1 MTIHLESVSNM
12 RAEIAEGLVTSEE
25 IVRSCL
31 NLITATDETIK
42 AWAYLDPE
50 GAISQAQMMDELRQK
65 NKMFGS
71 MHGIPVGIKDIF
83 DVAGLPCEYG
93 SAVYAGR
100 VPENDCTVVSK
111 LREAGAVIMG
121 KTVTAEFAV
130 RTPGATVNPHD
141 PTRTPG
147 GSSSGSAA
155 AVAAGHVPLAIGSQ
169 TNGSVIR
176 PASYCGVFGLKPSF
190 GLISRSGVFQT
201 SKNLDHVGV
210 FARTLEDVAIVTDA
224 LAGYDINDPAT
235 HTRPKS
241 KLISGCQQDFPID
254 PNFAYFTLPY
264 TDKMSEDT
272 LNGLAE
278 MVDILGDQVEEIAL
292 PNSYT
297 NVITHHNIIHEY
309 ELYTNLEQDYAAHPD
324 KFSVMISEML
334 ERGKSHSA
342 DQYAESVGVITSTK
356 VFFEEFF
363 HDYDAILTASALGIA
378 PADLT
383 ITGDPI
389 CSTIWTYAGLPCL
402 SLPMISGE
410 SGLPIGIQLVGEYE
424 GDTNLC
430 RTAQWLLT
438 YVNNISNDA

>member
-1 MTIHLESVSNM
+1 M
-12 RAEIAEGLVTSEE
+12 RAEIAEGLVSSEE

-50 GAISQAQMMDELRQK
+50 GAIAQAQMMDALRQK
-65 NKMFGS
+65 NRMYGS
-71 MHGIPVGIKDIF
+71 LHGIPVGIKDIF

-93 SAVYAGR
+93 SALHTGR

-141 PTRTPG
+141 VTRTPG

-176 PASYCGVFGLKPSF
+176 PAAYCGVFGFKPSF
-190 GLISRSGVFQT
+190 GLVSRSGVFQT

-210 FARTLEDVAIVTDA
+210 FARSLEDVAIVSDA
-224 LAGYDINDPAT
+224 LIGYDINDPAT

-241 KLISGCQQDFPID
+241 SLLKGCQQEVPIE

-264 TDKMSEDT
+264 TDRLSEDT
-272 LNGLAE
+272 RNGLAE
-278 MVDILGDQVEEIAL
+278 LVELLGQQVDEIPL
-292 PNSYT
+292 PDSYA
-297 NVITHHNIIHEY
+297 NIIGHHNTIHEY
-309 ELYTNLEQDYAAHPD
+309 ELYTNLAADYEAHRE
-324 KFSVMISEML
+324 KFSDMISEML
-334 ERGKSHSA
+334 EKGKSHSA
-342 DQYAESVGVITSTK
+342 DQYAESVATM
-356 VFFEEFF
+356 
-363 HDYDAILTASALGIA
+363 ASWPHQPLV
-378 PADLT
+378 
-383 ITGDPI
+383 
-389 CSTIWTYAGLPCL
+389 LPL
-402 SLPMISGE
+402 RI
-410 SGLPIGIQLVGEYE
+410 
-424 GDTNLC
+424 
-430 RTAQWLLT
+430 
-438 YVNNISNDA
+438 